1 MNTTQS
7 TYTKF
12 QEWLNDCPVD
22 ILEYED
28 HVDTVNVRFELPLE
42 EEKVWT
48 MSPRLEVARVLVLWQ
63 ITITQ
68 IHFMRRLYMMIITLN
83 GVVFHRIYTIVV
95 EKVYLTVEKG

>member
-42 EEKVWT
+42 VENDNEIDKIT
-48 MSPRLEVARVLVLWQ
+48 DEFDKLERENDSLKSLLKEV
-63 ITITQ
+63 
-68 IHFMRRLYMMIITLN
+68 N
-83 GVVFHRIYTIVV
+83 
-95 EKVYLTVEKG
+95 